1 MVLHLPGSMSI
12 MAVITLS
19 KESISL
25 FSFLHGKRT
34 EECCKPTPNLQVSLH
49 LHPLSIHTMIGGQSF
64 CPRTQIKLF
73 ILNETFGAIGFLNFC
88 VIRDFFLFYFFL
100 HCC

>member
-34 EECCKPTPNLQVSLH
+34 EECCKPSPSLQVSLH
-49 LHPLSIHTMIGGQSF
+49 LHPLSIHTTIRWPSF

-73 ILNETFGAIGFLNFC
+73 ILNETFGATGFLNLC
-88 VIRDFFLFYFFL
+88 VIWDFFLFISF
-100 HCC
+100 